1 LRLLQAAT
9 RCELSRSIL
18 RLRETPM
25 GHGAGVRRI
34 YKALFGSRAKMKTL
48 YDLLEALPD
57 DDAEGLRTAF
67 RRAVKGAH
75 PDIRPGDP
83 DAALRFGQIVRAN
96 EILGDAEQ
104 RAAYDHL
111 LELARLE
118 PEWGS
123 EHTIAGRIHKLAS
136 GVIAMAGGSVVT
148 VAGYLL
154 FLHMSA
160 ASVAQA
166 NYLDV
171 TIRPSPQIAA
181 ISPAGSPDKAGAA
194 SDPAASEVRSLRA
207 PGILAYRKSDLNG
220 AMADLN
226 KAVKFDPRS
235 LATAYIDHRTI
246 FYRLRKFERAV
257 AAVAGAK
264 RIEKASRTISAP
276 TMARKPLVERI
287 IAVESSGDPNAK
299 NKRSSATGA
308 GQFLDETWL
317 EMIGTY
323 RPDLVPGRSQ
333 KEILELRR
341 DPELAR
347 EIVTRLVEQNAA
359 MLKKRALPVTP
370 GTLYLAHF
378 AGPAGAVAVLS
389 VSENA
394 DAAALMASADA
405 SGRTTREKLVNAN
418 PFLKELTVGDLKNW
432 ANQKMSS
439 Y

>member
-1 LRLLQAAT
+1 
-9 RCELSRSIL
+9 
-18 RLRETPM
+18 M
-25 GHGAGVRRI
+25 VHGAGVRRI
-34 YKALFGSRAKMKTL
+34 YKALFGSRARMKTL
-48 YDLLEALPD
+48 YDLLGALSD
-57 DDAEGLRTAF
+57 DDTEGLRTAF

-83 DAALRFGQIVRAN
+83 AAALRFRQIVHAN
-96 EILGDAEQ
+96 EILTDAEQ

-123 EHTIAGRIHKLAS
+123 ENTIAARIHKLAS
-136 GVIAMAGGSVVT
+136 GVIAMAGGSIVT

-154 FLHMSA
+154 FMHMSA
-160 ASVAQA
+160 LSVAQA
-166 NYLDV
+166 NNVDV
-171 TIRPSPQIAA
+171 TLRQSPQIAA
-181 ISPAGSPDKAGAA
+181 ASPAGSPDAA
-194 SDPAASEVRSLRA
+194 ENSAVPAADVGPAPHPAGREDTSLRA
-207 PGILAYRKSDLNG
+207 WGILAYRRSDLNG
-220 AMADLN
+220 AIADLN
-226 KAVKFDPRS
+226 KAIQFDPRS
-235 LATAYIDHRTI
+235 LATAYIDYRTI

-257 AAVAGAK
+257 AGVAGAK
-264 RIEKASRTISAP
+264 RIEKASRTKSAP

-287 IAVESSGDPNAK
+287 IAVESSGDPNAR

-317 EMIGTY
+317 EMIGSY
-323 RPDLVPGRSQ
+323 RPDLVQGRSK

-341 DPELAR
+341 DPELTR
-347 EIVTRLVEQNAA
+347 EIVTRLVEQNAT
-359 MLKKRALPVTP
+359 MLEKRALPVTP

-405 SGRTTREKLVNAN
+405 TGRTTREKLVNAN

-432 ANQKMSS
+432 ANRKMSS
-439 Y
+439 YQSE